1 MKQTVKYI
9 VTYTY
14 NAGLLGADKRFDTE
28 EEARAFAEN
37 YKNEF
42 EDCDKFY
49 AIDKFTTTKRFL
61 KKEELVVERI
71 ATWLE

>member
-14 NAGLLGADKRFDTE
+14 NAGLLGADKSFDTE
-28 EEARAFAEN
+28 EEARAFAET

-42 EDCDKFY
+42 ENCDKCY
-49 AIDKFTTTKRFL
+49 TINKCISTKRFL
-61 KKEELVVERI
+61 KKEELVIEKI
-71 ATWLE
+71 ATWFE

>member
-14 NAGLLGADKRFDTE
+14 NSGLLGADKRFDTE
-28 EEARAFAEN
+28 EEARVFAEN

-49 AIDKFTTTKRFL
+49 TIDKFTCTKRFL
-61 KKEELVVERI
+61 KEEVAVERI
-71 ATWLE
+71 ATWFE